1 MSPGTIKVL
10 FFGQLVDVT
19 GKSTM
24 ELKDVTNTRDALD
37 AIILL
42 YPRLGQTP
50 FLLALD
56 KEIVDGKVTFTGD
69 HTLALLPPYAGG

>member
-1 MSPGTIKVL
+1 MTQLTIKVL

-19 GKSTM
+19 GKTGM
-24 ELKDVTNTRDALD
+24 DLQDVTDTQAALE
-37 AIILL
+37 ALTVL
-42 YPRLGQTP
+42 YPRLSQTP

-56 KEIVDGKVTFTGD
+56 KEIVEGKVPFTGD